1 MKVFKILFNSFS
13 NSPDG
18 KELADT
24 VWFCGCS
31 IRCPGCVNK
40 DLWDREAGREMHP
53 RAVEREILKSASPWV
68 SLSGGEPLEQ
78 KGLPGLIQALSA
90 RKKVLL
96 NTGRDILDAGVV
108 SLLPYLY
115 AIKYGP
121 FFIAEKGG
129 FGSKNQVMLARRQSG
144 LFQPVATAERREY
157 VLENNVM
164 TETGYG

>member
-1 MKVFKILFNSFS
+1 MRVHKILFSTLS

-18 KELADT
+18 TELADT
-24 VWFCGCS
+24 IWFCGCS

-40 DLWDREAGREMHP
+40 NLWDREAGREMHP
-53 RAVEREILKSASPWV
+53 RAVERALAASASPWV

-78 KGLPGLIQALSA
+78 KGLLELIKALSA

-96 NTGRDILDAGVV
+96 NTGRTILDAEV
-108 SLLPYLY
+108 SMLLPYLH

-121 FFIAEKGG
+121 FVIAEKGG

-144 LFQPVATAERREY
+144 LFQPVAAADRREY